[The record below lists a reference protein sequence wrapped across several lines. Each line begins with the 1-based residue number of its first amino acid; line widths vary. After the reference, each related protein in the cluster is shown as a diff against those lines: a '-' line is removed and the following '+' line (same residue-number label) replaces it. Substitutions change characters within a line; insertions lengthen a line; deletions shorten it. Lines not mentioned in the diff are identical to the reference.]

1 MDEVEIFWPAG
12 LPADGLLEAE
22 RALLEAGIDTTSR
35 LRPAVRGAELSVLV
49 LLTGSVLE
57 PFLKGLFE
65 RVGVVAHAALA
76 DFVRHLLRRQEHRPV
91 PAPAS
96 VVVEISATG
105 DQLVFTPNLP
115 EEAFRQAIALEPGP
129 APGRWVWDHHDR
141 RWSCFEQR

>member
-12 LPADGLLEAE
+12 SPADGLLEAE
-22 RALLEAGIDTTSR
+22 RALLEAGVDTTSR

-49 LLTGSVLE
+49 LE

-65 RVGVVAHAALA
+65 RVGGIAHAALA
-76 DFVRHLLRRQEHRPV
+76 DFVRHLLRRQERPG

>member
-22 RALLEAGIDTTSR
+22 RPLLEAGIDTTSR

-57 PFLKGLFE
+57 PFLKALFE
-65 RVGVVAHAALA
+65 RVGGVAYAALE
-76 DFVRHLLRRQEHRPV
+76 DFVRRLLRRPEGRPG

-115 EEAFRQAIALEPGP
+115 EDAFRQAIALQPGP

-141 RWSCFEQR
+141 RWSCFERR